1 MSRILGISSSFFGK
15 RKVERQEWEHL
26 YQLGFRY
33 AEIALQS
40 CDRSVE
46 EFQEFIQE
54 NAQGAKAAGLTLWS
68 LHLPYGW
75 KTDITMESDSCMEIL
90 KKLMDC
96 GRNMGFQIFVLHAS
110 FEPIKDNRE
119 QRIQIGN
126 KNIRELAKYANSLG
140 MELAVECLPRT
151 CIGNTG
157 EECERLIAGTD
168 AGICM
173 DINHLFQ
180 ETPKAFIERLG
191 HKIITTHISD
201 NDGID
206 ERHRVPGEGTLDFVE
221 AFQALDAVNLEIPLI
236 FEVRSKSELYPEDI
250 LKGYQNIGK
259 EYIGVVELRS
269 QRVLMYDI
277 LDMEHP
283 IWEWN
288 TEPGRLGYA
297 SDLKLR
303 CHKEYG
309 NVVLVCDSRGFAA
322 MIRYSNGEILWK
334 TWAKGNL
341 HSIELLPDGRVAL
354 AASTGGFL
362 RIYSDEDIFIETVLK
377 EAHGVLYD
385 PERGTLWGLGEH
397 TLAEYD
403 TKTLHQTGQIYDFG
417 QEIGCG
423 HDLAPYYGDKNLL
436 WVTTEGGVWV
446 YNKKENRFMRDHPM
460 TKRIATENVKGIG
473 NTPYTNQVFYVFQ
486 NGALNS
492 WNTDE
497 IWHLDEKGK
506 SVIARK
512 DHIYY
517 KIRVMCNRYQ

>member
-1 MSRILGISSSFFGK
+1 MNRMLGISSSFFGK
-15 RKVERQEWEHL
+15 RKVEQQEWEHL

-46 EFQEFIQE
+46 AFQEFIWD
-54 NAQGAKAAGLTLWS
+54 NVQGAKAAGFTLWS
-68 LHLPYGW
+68 LHLPYGRS
-75 KTDITMESDSCMEIL
+75 TDITVESDSCMEIL
-90 KKLMDC
+90 KKLMDF
-96 GRNMGFQIFVLHAS
+96 GADMGFQIFVLHAS
-110 FEPIKDNRE
+110 FEPIKDDRE
-119 QRIQIGN
+119 KRIQIGN
-126 KNIRELAKYANSLG
+126 KNIRELADYANSFG
-140 MELAVECLPRT
+140 MELAIECLPRT

-168 AGICM
+168 AKICI
-173 DINHLFQ
+173 DINHLFK
-180 ETPKAFIERLG
+180 ETPKDFIERLG
-191 HKIITTHISD
+191 NKIITTHISD
-201 NDGID
+201 NDGVD

-221 AFQALDAVNLEIPLI
+221 TLQALDTVNSEIPLI
-236 FEVRSKSELYPEDI
+236 FEVRSKSELHPEDI
-250 LKGYQNIGK
+250 LKGFKNIGK
-259 EYIGVVELRS
+259 EYIGFVELRS
-269 QRVLMYDI
+269 QRILMYDI

-283 IWEWN
+283 VWEWS

-297 SDLKLR
+297 SGLKFR

-322 MIRYSNGEILWK
+322 MIRYSDGELLWK
-334 TWAKGNL
+334 TWVKGNL
-341 HSIELLPDGRVAL
+341 HSIELLPDGQIAL

-362 RIYSDEDIFIETVLK
+362 RIYSDEDTFIETGLK

-385 PERGTLWGLGEH
+385 PERKTLWGLGEH

-403 TKTLHQTGQIYDFG
+403 PKTLRQIGQIYDFG
-417 QEIGCG
+417 QGIGCG
-423 HDLAPYYGDKNLL
+423 HDLAPYYGNKDLL
-436 WVTTEGGVWV
+436 LVTTEGGVWV
-446 YNKKENRFMRDHPM
+446 YNKKENCFMEDHPI

-497 IWHLDEKGK
+497 IWLLNDKEKTMISK
-506 SVIARK
+506 QN
-512 DHIYY
+512 HIYY

>member
-1 MSRILGISSSFFGK
+1 MSRVLGISSSFFGK
-15 RKVERQEWEHL
+15 RKVEEQEWEHL

-40 CDRSVE
+40 CDRTVE
-46 EFQEFIQE
+46 EFQEFIQD

-68 LHLPYGW
+68 LHLPYGRS
-75 KTDITMESDSCMEIL
+75 TDVTVESDSCMETL
-90 KKLMDC
+90 KKIMC
-96 GRNMGFQIFVLHAS
+96 FGAEIGFQIFVLHAS
-110 FEPIKDNRE
+110 FEPIKDDRE
-119 QRIQIGN
+119 QRIRIGN

-140 MELAVECLPRT
+140 MKLAIECLPRT

-180 ETPKAFIERLG
+180 ETPKDFIERLG
-191 HKIITTHISD
+191 DKIITTHISD
-201 NDGID
+201 NDGVD
-206 ERHRVPGEGTLDFVE
+206 ERHRVPGEGTIDFVE
-221 AFQALDAVNLEIPLI
+221 AFQALDTVNLEIPLI
-236 FEVRSKSELYPEDI
+236 FEVRSKSELHPEDI
-250 LKGYQNIGK
+250 LNGYQNMEK
-259 EYIGVVELRS
+259 EYIGFVELRS
-269 QRVLMYDI
+269 QRILMYDI
-277 LDMEHP
+277 SNMEIP
-283 IWEWN
+283 VWEWS
-288 TEPGRLGYA
+288 TELGRLGYA

-303 CHKEYG
+303 CHKDYG

-322 MIRYSNGEILWK
+322 MISYSTGEILWK

-341 HSIELLPDGRVAL
+341 HSIELLPDGRIAL

-362 RIYSDEDIFIETVLK
+362 RIYSEENTYIETDLK
-377 EAHGVLYD
+377 EAHGALYD
-385 PERGTLWGLGEH
+385 PERKTLWGLGEH

-403 TKTLHQTGQIYDFG
+403 IKTLKQTGQLYDFG
-417 QEIGCG
+417 NEIGCG
-423 HDLAPYYGDKNLL
+423 HDLAPYFGNRDLL
-436 WVTTEGGVWV
+436 WVTTESGVWV
-446 YNKKENRFMRDHPM
+446 YNKKGNHFIEEHPM
-460 TKRIATENVKGIG
+460 SKSIATENVKGIG

-497 IWHLDEKGK
+497 IWCLNEEGK
-506 SVIARK
+506 SVISKK
-512 DHIYY
+512 DYIYY